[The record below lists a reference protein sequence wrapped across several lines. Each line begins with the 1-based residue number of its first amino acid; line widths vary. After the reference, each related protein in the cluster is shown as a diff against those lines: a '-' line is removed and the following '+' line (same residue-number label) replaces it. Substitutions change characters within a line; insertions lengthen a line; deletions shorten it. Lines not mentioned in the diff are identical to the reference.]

1 MFKKIKE
8 ISTATKMR
16 IITWMAG
23 IGILASPVHTYAAAG
38 NSLSKAGENVGK
50 DVLGAISW
58 LILVVTLGVGALMV
72 AKKEYSKLIAI
83 LAVGG
88 LLYVITVGDGAI
100 LKTIGGWI
108 TSQFN

>member
-23 IGILASPVHTYAAAG
+23 IGILASPVYTYAAG
-38 NSLSKAGENVGK
+38 SSLSKAGEKVGK